1 MATDE
6 TSQLFGARLKQ
17 IINESTF
24 TQKEIANELGISEN
38 ALTNYIQGRRSPN
51 VLLVAQ
57 LAGMLNINLNWL
69 LLGEGFMYFSAE
81 KERQAIGGRS
91 AEGKSE
97 LERELALLQ
106 EENRALKEKLLYLN
120 SDNAVQNSKID
131 KMEKQIE
138 RIMSILDKPG

>member
-69 LLGEGFMYFSAE
+69 LLGEWFMYFSA
-81 KERQAIGGRS
+81 
-91 AEGKSE
+91 
-97 LERELALLQ
+97 
-106 EENRALKEKLLYLN
+106 
-120 SDNAVQNSKID
+120 V
-131 KMEKQIE
+131 
-138 RIMSILDKPG
+138 

>member
-1 MATDE
+1 MLTGE
-6 TSQLFGARLKQ
+6 TSQLIGSRLKQ
-17 IINESTF
+17 IINESTY
-24 TQKEIANELGISEN
+24 TQKEIANELDISEN

-69 LLGEGFMYFSAE
+69 LLGEGFMHFSAE
-81 KERQAIGGRS
+81 KERQLAGGRS

-106 EENRALKEKLLYLN
+106 DENRALKEKLLNLN
-120 SDNAVQNSKID
+120 SDNAVQNSKIE

-138 RIMSILDKPG
+138 RIMSILDKSG